1 MGIIVLVF
9 CFSAIDFT
17 LDSKSAMALSMISRA
32 PGKNPLVVISS
43 KCIPESFIS
52 PDAFWDCFFGGFICV
67 DRWFGLFGCHGCH
80 LLLFPFRFS
89 AALGGSRCRDAQRVD
104 DIVTPIVLGFK
115 SLHSQRDD
123 LFTGLH
129 GMKAQCFS
137 FGMKFRP
144 LGKDQTPKIDLTF
157 SPNCGMIRVSRWRPT
172 FVALPLGNVSVS
184 YPLQRG

>member
-1 MGIIVLVF
+1 MCTYMLALDFSGFPFNPTYALMANCYLSGVIPNSSSAIGILKTARCTCMMAFLNVGRGF
-9 CFSAIDFT
+9 CF
-17 LDSKSAMALSMISRA
+17 
-32 PGKNPLVVISS
+32 
-43 KCIPESFIS
+43 
-52 PDAFWDCFFGGFICV
+52 
-67 DRWFGLFGCHGCH
+67 
-80 LLLFPFRFS
+80 
-89 AALGGSRCRDAQRVD
+89 
-104 DIVTPIVLGFK
+104 GFK

-157 SPNCGMIRVSRWRPT
+157 SPNCGIIRVSRWRPT